1 MWPESDCPINHEVTI
16 YLRKTVG
23 WRQCFHVRP
32 GTFPSRC
39 LTWVQKAVLEISGSE
54 NGDVNL
60 FHTVETYVLTNN

>member
-39 LTWVQKAVLEISGSE
+39 LTWVQKAVLEISGSQHSE
-54 NGDVNL
+54 EQGVRRGM
-60 FHTVETYVLTNN
+60 